1 MGNMGNEGEAGNKT
15 DFRRSAERKNHVQR
29 DTEKKLFRLLYR
41 YGKTGRGVVYR
52 KSPPPPFRHTEHKY
66 QSPLSNFPRKKNWKN
81 KRKKR
86 NPLPPSFP
94 FFVLLRWCERTPG
107 IFPPIFPFVIQ
118 LRREIWYIHRI
129 TTRSF
134 SQKTRCGKKDRKYR
148 WTVRTNAAFFFQ
160 FLLRY
165 FLIRFHCQIS

>member
-1 MGNMGNEGEAGNKT
+1 MRVRRATT

-29 DTEKKLFRLLYR
+29 DTEKKLLRLLYR

-52 KSPPPPFRHTEHKY
+52 KSPLPPPSRHTEHKY

-86 NPLPPSFP
+86 NPPLSSFP

-107 IFPPIFPFVIQ
+107 IFPPISLPLRYSVAAARNLIYSPNYYTEFFP
-118 LRREIWYIHRI
+118 E
-129 TTRSF
+129 
-134 SQKTRCGKKDRKYR
+134 
-148 WTVRTNAAFFFQ
+148 NAARKKKTENTDGPFAQMRHFFQ
-160 FLLRY
+160 FLLR
-165 FLIRFHCQIS
+165 